1 MQNIES
7 MPRPEIILVADTV
20 AREKN
25 IDKEDVFQAMEIAI
39 QKAGRSKYGFEHDIR
54 ANIDRKTGA
63 ITLAR
68 YREVV
73 ADDAVIENEVT
84 QLPLEDAKLYDSNAK
99 VGEFIVDELPPID
112 FGRIAAQTAKQV
124 IVQKVRDAERNKQYE
139 EYKEKVGTIVNG
151 TIKRIEFGN
160 VVLDIGKTEA
170 ILRRDEI
177 IPREKFKNGD
187 RIRAY
192 VLEVRR

>member
-84 QLPLEDAKLYDSNAK
+84 TPTSNFLVAMSTNIQLTTKIQLFKKKNKTSINPTLKKLILEKINENK
-99 VGEFIVDELPPID
+99 NP
-112 FGRIAAQTAKQV
+112 
-124 IVQKVRDAERNKQYE
+124 NKQ
-139 EYKEKVGTIVNG
+139 
-151 TIKRIEFGN
+151 
-160 VVLDIGKTEA
+160 
-170 ILRRDEI
+170 
-177 IPREKFKNGD
+177 
-187 RIRAY
+187 
-192 VLEVRR
+192 